1 MVYRALRIFS
11 GASHLIYGI
20 LALVDPFYKE
30 EFVRFG
36 FSDYRILI
44 AVTQSL
50 AGGALLLGFYRFRFT
65 QYSSALL
72 AVMMTGAFITRLV
85 IHDDLLQSTPA
96 FVYMFLNSLIF
107 IKSIKTRK

>member
-1 MVYRALRIFS
+1 MVYSVLCIFS

-20 LALVDPFYKE
+20 LALVDPFYRE
-30 EFVRFG
+30 EFVRYG

-50 AGGALLLGFYRFRFT
+50 AGGTLLLGFYRHKFT

-72 AVMMTGAFITRLV
+72 AVMMTGALLTRFV
-85 IHDDLLQSTPA
+85 IRDDLLQSTPA
-96 FVYMFLNSLIF
+96 FVYMFVNSLIF

>member
-50 AGGALLLGFYRFRFT
+50 AGGALLLGFYRFT

-96 FVYMFLNSLIF
+96 FVYMFVNSLIF

>member
-1 MVYRALRIFS
+1 MVYSALRIFS

-20 LALVDPFYKE
+20 LALADPFYKE

-50 AGGALLLGFYRFRFT
+50 AGGALLLSFYRPKFT
-65 QYSSALL
+65 QYSSVLL
-72 AVMMTGAFITRLV
+72 AVMMAGALITRFV

-96 FVYMFLNSLIF
+96 FVFMFVNSLIF
-107 IKSIKTRK
+107 IKSINAKK

>member
-1 MVYRALRIFS
+1 MVYSVLCIFS

-20 LALVDPFYKE
+20 LALVDPFYRE
-30 EFVRFG
+30 EFVRYG

-50 AGGALLLGFYRFRFT
+50 AGGTLLLGFYRPKFT

-72 AVMMTGAFITRLV
+72 AVMMTGALLTSFV
-85 IHDDLLQSTPA
+85 IRDDLLQYTPA
-96 FVYMFLNSLIF
+96 FVYMFVNSLIF